1 MATSVFFNNFQSSGE
16 QGLIE
21 DLVIESIRIYGH
33 DLYYLPRTLDA
44 EDEIFGASAVSSF
57 NTHYF
62 LEMYIKNVDGFQGDG
77 DFLSKFGL
85 QIRDTITFTVAR
97 RTFYNEIGQYADID
111 RPQEGDLIYF
121 PLNKKAFQIKFVEH
135 ESVFYQMGAL
145 QMWDLQCELFE
156 YADERFN
163 TGIAEIDSIQ
173 KKFSLDMINF
183 AILTEDGYQITDED
197 GYPIVQDSY
206 NLNTQAGDSF
216 ADNDE
221 IQTESDTF
229 VDFSER
235 DPFSEGGRF

>member
-1 MATSVFFNNFQSSGE
+1 MATSVFFNNFRSSGE

-21 DLVIESIRIYGH
+21 DLVIESIRMYGH

-44 EDEIFGASAVSSF
+44 ENEVFGESAVASF
-57 NTHYF
+57 NSQYF

-85 QIRDTITFTVAR
+85 QIRDSITFTVAR
-97 RTFYNEIGQYADID
+97 RTFYNEIGQYATID

-121 PLNKKAFQIKFVEH
+121 PLNRKAFQIKFVQH
-135 ESVFYQMGAL
+135 EPVFYQMGAL

-156 YADERFN
+156 YSNERFN
-163 TGIAEIDSIQ
+163 TGITEIDDLQ
-173 KKFSLDMINF
+173 KNYSLDMVNF
-183 AILTEDGYQITDED
+183 AILTEDGYRITDED
-197 GYPIVQDSY
+197 GYPIIQESY
-206 NLNTQAGDSF
+206 NLDTQAGDPFS
-216 ADNDE
+216 DNDE